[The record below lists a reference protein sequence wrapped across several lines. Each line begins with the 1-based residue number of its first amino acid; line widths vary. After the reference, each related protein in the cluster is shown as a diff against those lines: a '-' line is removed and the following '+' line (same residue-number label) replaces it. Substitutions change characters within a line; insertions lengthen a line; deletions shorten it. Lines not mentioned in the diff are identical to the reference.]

1 MAEHVVPARTYFT
14 VFFLLIALTA
24 VTVAVAFN
32 DFGAWNNFVAI
43 GIAVTKA
50 TLVILYFMH
59 VRYSTHLT
67 WVMAGA
73 GFFWTLAMIAYIMT
87 DYVARGWIPVPI
99 AQ

>member
-1 MAEHVVPARTYFT
+1 MAEHIVSARSYFA
-14 VFFLLIALTA
+14 VFFALMGLTA
-24 VTVAVAFN
+24 ITVAVAFN

-43 GIAVTKA
+43 AIAVTKA

-73 GFFWTLAMIAYIMT
+73 GFFWTAVMIAYVMT